1 MEKLRNIKNRLSISV
16 DKLSPSRRSKSQQR
30 KSEPLGNVPASMG
43 DIPGSVRTSR
53 VDDRPSSAFEV
64 SSSAESRSRPSS
76 YCEVDMDESLSEEW
90 LAVEDIPT
98 SASESQSPPEVE
110 DSSRLTVDHKPLKRS
125 TPTIHGDSLMSEVMK
140 EVEKISE
147 MSENMKTERPK
158 TDASVEESATSTDGT
173 QQEAEA
179 RAGSAKLALCDPGLS
194 TSEETLVAAEE
205 VMQTEDTRRTTQ
217 GGLLDLPSAC
227 RTESLT
233 SGYFSDSD
241 VTLSDGRC
249 DSSSLQSPLRLAENA
264 KQNKSAFTS
273 VISESQSKSAFSSL
287 KCDSSEYGKS
297 SSKTEDKNIN
307 SRSSAFTHVTSEER
321 TVTAY
326 STTTTMEET
335 KPTESE
341 TSTKITEK
349 KTAPKKES
357 LYSRIKKKMDPSKE
371 PIYAKIKPKLTSE
384 TSFQPIEPSS
394 VKNTW
399 HGSGASGVVKPEP
412 VYGPAA
418 PLTAAAPASP
428 AASPAAYTPTQ
439 VESSTPDKKDGPIY
453 SKVKPRESRSNT
465 LPREALYST
474 VKKNTASLPKE
485 FSQTKEKEHIYNT
498 PLPPTPREEALLR
511 RESFYSNASSE
522 YGKVTVRV
530 GEITPKVPAIIT
542 IHNPG
547 YAAPSVSTL
556 KTSPAP
562 VSSPESPAS
571 STVPSFSSSKISSD
585 PAVATSQ
592 SETEDKSE
600 CVPKTPTSRSSDQRN
615 IQNGDLERDDRA
627 RLNQL
632 VEELAQELE
641 AVTMK
646 YDPDAAA
653 DYKSKKEIL
662 AKLLSTYDV
671 PKNLRRV
678 EEVDEE
684 AALETEQ
691 ALVPASISM
700 DELRYVD
707 DNEDNAETVYADV
720 PDYSQD
726 EFMIALDDE
735 NDPRYASLTRAIRQ
749 QKAGGESPGKVS
761 KKSATMYANA
771 LNVVTALKVLI
782 NSKSTRA
789 ASVINKMGTLAR
801 PYTHRVQG
809 TITDTSWIQR
819 VIYHKSGNNGFDEL
833 RRYIKSGGEFCKEL
847 AAIMHER
854 AELEASYAKG
864 LYKLSSKLMKASKE
878 NSGTVTQAWQ
888 MVGVEMEQQG
898 DVHRTI
904 GSAIGDDVVRPLRQL
919 IETQHKIRKG
929 VESMVD
935 KTTKNL
941 HDWRA
946 AESKAKK
953 QGYGNCRENEKIQD
967 MMLEARLGRGK
978 TLTDKETIKMEKQR
992 RKAEEAVQKSDLE
1005 YYTCC
1010 TRAERARL
1018 EWESAVY
1025 KGSSCFQTLEE
1036 ERLQALRD
1044 LVVKYHNNSVES
1056 APKIVAIVDRLDEPV
1071 KACDVEKDIQAVI
1084 TAKGTGENL
1093 PEQML
1098 PDFYAEDMNNIM
1110 NRDRRRE
1117 ALEKFLKMVRTD
1129 LERERRGK
1137 QGVENLAKA
1146 LQETPTFGG
1155 EESQQD
1161 VNDKLQHDAHNRLQH
1176 MKAMLAYLEA
1186 ARYKIQCSLDDLNNR
1201 PKTVHPL
1208 AKHIE
1213 VHRDKQGL
1221 TCSVLKVP
1229 PWVRGNSVDVSPA
1242 SNSPTGSPNWNDRDE
1257 FSSQGSDRDYQA
1269 TISEEN
1275 IDSGPKDGSYYA
1287 HPLPA
1292 ATTGSRCK
1300 ALYDYEANMYD
1311 ELTIRTGDI
1320 INIHEKQADGWW
1332 VGELDN
1338 VVGIFPATY
1347 VEEID

>member
-1 MEKLRNIKNRLSISV
+1 MDKLRNIKNRLSMSV

-64 SSSAESRSRPSS
+64 SSTTESKSRPSS

-90 LAVEDIPT
+90 LAVEDIPVST
-98 SASESQSPPEVE
+98 SESKSPPDPEVE
-110 DSSRLTVDHKPLKRS
+110 DSSRLSVDNKPLKRS

-147 MSENMKTERPK
+147 MSETMKTERPK
-158 TDASVEESATSTDGT
+158 NYASVEEGATSTSGT

-179 RAGSAKLALCDPGLS
+179 GAGSAKALALSDPGLS

-205 VMQTEDTRRTTQ
+205 VMQNEDTRRTTQ
-217 GGLLDLPSAC
+217 DGLLNLPSAC

-249 DSSSLQSPLRLAENA
+249 DSSSLQSPLRVAENA
-264 KQNKSAFTS
+264 EQNKSAFRS

-287 KCDSSEYGKS
+287 KCDSSDFGKS
-297 SSKTEDKNIN
+297 SSKTEDENM
-307 SRSSAFTHVTSEER
+307 SLRSSAFTQVTSEER
-321 TVTAY
+321 TITAY

-335 KPTESE
+335 KPAESE
-341 TSTKITEK
+341 TPTKTTEK
-349 KTAPKKES
+349 KAKKES
-357 LYSRIKKKMDPSKE
+357 LYSRIMKKKDSSKE
-371 PIYAKIKPKLTSE
+371 PIYAKIKPKLTLE

-399 HGSGASGVVKPEP
+399 HGSGPSGVVKPEP
-412 VYGPAA
+412 VYGPAT
-418 PLTAAAPASP
+418 PRAAAVPTSP
-428 AASPAAYTPTQ
+428 TASPAAYTPPQ
-439 VESSTPDKKDGPIY
+439 VEPSTPDKKDVPIY

-485 FSQTKEKEHIYNT
+485 LSQTKVKEHIYNT

-511 RESFYSNASSE
+511 RESFYSNTSSD

-556 KTSPAP
+556 KTSPPPA
-562 VSSPESPAS
+562 SSPESPAP
-571 STVPSFSSSKISSD
+571 STAPSISSSKISD
-585 PAVATSQ
+585 PAATMSQ

-600 CVPKTPTSRSSDQRN
+600 CVPKTATSRSSEQRN
-615 IQNGDLERDDRA
+615 VQNGDPEREDRA

-684 AALETEQ
+684 AALEAEQ
-691 ALVPASISM
+691 ALVPASVSM

-726 EFMIALDDE
+726 EFVIALDDE

-801 PYTHRVQG
+801 PYTHRMQG

-819 VIYHKSGNNGFDEL
+819 VIYHKSVSGSGSRAALRTLTNPFIFCLEYL
-833 RRYIKSGGEFCKEL
+833 RRYMF
-847 AAIMHER
+847 
-854 AELEASYAKG
+854 
-864 LYKLSSKLMKASKE
+864 
-878 NSGTVTQAWQ
+878 
-888 MVGVEMEQQG
+888 
-898 DVHRTI
+898 
-904 GSAIGDDVVRPLRQL
+904 
-919 IETQHKIRKG
+919 
-929 VESMVD
+929 
-935 KTTKNL
+935 
-941 HDWRA
+941 
-946 AESKAKK
+946 
-953 QGYGNCRENEKIQD
+953 
-967 MMLEARLGRGK
+967 
-978 TLTDKETIKMEKQR
+978 
-992 RKAEEAVQKSDLE
+992 
-1005 YYTCC
+1005 
-1010 TRAERARL
+1010 
-1018 EWESAVY
+1018 
-1025 KGSSCFQTLEE
+1025 
-1036 ERLQALRD
+1036 
-1044 LVVKYHNNSVES
+1044 
-1056 APKIVAIVDRLDEPV
+1056 
-1071 KACDVEKDIQAVI
+1071 
-1084 TAKGTGENL
+1084 
-1093 PEQML
+1093 
-1098 PDFYAEDMNNIM
+1098 
-1110 NRDRRRE
+1110 
-1117 ALEKFLKMVRTD
+1117 
-1129 LERERRGK
+1129 
-1137 QGVENLAKA
+1137 
-1146 LQETPTFGG
+1146 
-1155 EESQQD
+1155 
-1161 VNDKLQHDAHNRLQH
+1161 KLQP
-1176 MKAMLAYLEA
+1176 
-1186 ARYKIQCSLDDLNNR
+1186 NNW
-1201 PKTVHPL
+1201 H
-1208 AKHIE
+1208 
-1213 VHRDKQGL
+1213 
-1221 TCSVLKVP
+1221 
-1229 PWVRGNSVDVSPA
+1229 
-1242 SNSPTGSPNWNDRDE
+1242 
-1257 FSSQGSDRDYQA
+1257 F
-1269 TISEEN
+1269 
-1275 IDSGPKDGSYYA
+1275 
-1287 HPLPA
+1287 
-1292 ATTGSRCK
+1292 
-1300 ALYDYEANMYD
+1300 
-1311 ELTIRTGDI
+1311 
-1320 INIHEKQADGWW
+1320 
-1332 VGELDN
+1332 
-1338 VVGIFPATY
+1338 
-1347 VEEID
+1347 

>member
-1 MEKLRNIKNRLSISV
+1 MDKLRNIKNRLSMSV

-64 SSSAESRSRPSS
+64 SSTTESRSRPSS

-90 LAVEDIPT
+90 LAVEDIPVST
-98 SASESQSPPEVE
+98 SESKSPPDPEVE
-110 DSSRLTVDHKPLKRS
+110 DSSRLSVDNKPLKRS

-147 MSENMKTERPK
+147 MSETMKTERPK
-158 TDASVEESATSTDGT
+158 NYASVEEGATSMSGT

-179 RAGSAKLALCDPGLS
+179 GAGSAKLALSDPGLS

-205 VMQTEDTRRTTQ
+205 VMQNEDTRRTTQ
-217 GGLLDLPSAC
+217 GGLLNLPSAC

-249 DSSSLQSPLRLAENA
+249 DSSSLQSPLRVAENA
-264 KQNKSAFTS
+264 EQNKSAFRS

-287 KCDSSEYGKS
+287 KCDSSEFGKS
-297 SSKTEDKNIN
+297 SSKAEDENI
-307 SRSSAFTHVTSEER
+307 SLRSSAFTQVTSEER
-321 TVTAY
+321 TITAY

-335 KPTESE
+335 KPAEPE
-341 TSTKITEK
+341 TSTKTTEK
-349 KTAPKKES
+349 KAKKES
-357 LYSRIKKKMDPSKE
+357 LYSRIMKKKDSSKE

-399 HGSGASGVVKPEP
+399 HGSGPSGVVKPEP

-418 PLTAAAPASP
+418 PRAAAVPTSP
-428 AASPAAYTPTQ
+428 TASPAAYTPPQ
-439 VESSTPDKKDGPIY
+439 VESSTPDKKDVPIY

-485 FSQTKEKEHIYNT
+485 LSQTKVKEHIYNT

-511 RESFYSNASSE
+511 RESFYSNTSSD

-547 YAAPSVSTL
+547 YAAPSVSAL
-556 KTSPAP
+556 KTSPPPA
-562 VSSPESPAS
+562 SSPESPAP
-571 STVPSFSSSKISSD
+571 STVPSISTSKISD
-585 PAVATSQ
+585 LAATTSQ

-600 CVPKTPTSRSSDQRN
+600 CVPKTATSRSSEQRN
-615 IQNGDLERDDRA
+615 VQNGDPEREDRA

-684 AALETEQ
+684 AALEAEQ
-691 ALVPASISM
+691 ALVPASVSM

-726 EFMIALDDE
+726 EFVIALDDE

-819 VIYHKSGNNGFDEL
+819 VIYHKSV
-833 RRYIKSGGEFCKEL
+833 SG
-847 AAIMHER
+847 
-854 AELEASYAKG
+854 
-864 LYKLSSKLMKASKE
+864 
-878 NSGTVTQAWQ
+878 SG
-888 MVGVEMEQQG
+888 
-898 DVHRTI
+898 
-904 GSAIGDDVVRPLRQL
+904 S
-919 IETQHKIRKG
+919 
-929 VESMVD
+929 
-935 KTTKNL
+935 
-941 HDWRA
+941 RA
-946 AESKAKK
+946 ALSA
-953 QGYGNCRENEKIQD
+953 
-967 MMLEARLGRGK
+967 
-978 TLTDKETIKMEKQR
+978 LTNPFNF
-992 RKAEEAVQKSDLE
+992 
-1005 YYTCC
+1005 C
-1010 TRAERARL
+1010 
-1018 EWESAVY
+1018 
-1025 KGSSCFQTLEE
+1025 
-1036 ERLQALRD
+1036 
-1044 LVVKYHNNSVES
+1044 
-1056 APKIVAIVDRLDEPV
+1056 LD
-1071 KACDVEKDIQAVI
+1071 
-1084 TAKGTGENL
+1084 
-1093 PEQML
+1093 
-1098 PDFYAEDMNNIM
+1098 
-1110 NRDRRRE
+1110 
-1117 ALEKFLKMVRTD
+1117 
-1129 LERERRGK
+1129 
-1137 QGVENLAKA
+1137 
-1146 LQETPTFGG
+1146 
-1155 EESQQD
+1155 
-1161 VNDKLQHDAHNRLQH
+1161 
-1176 MKAMLAYLEA
+1176 
-1186 ARYKIQCSLDDLNNR
+1186 
-1201 PKTVHPL
+1201 
-1208 AKHIE
+1208 
-1213 VHRDKQGL
+1213 
-1221 TCSVLKVP
+1221 
-1229 PWVRGNSVDVSPA
+1229 
-1242 SNSPTGSPNWNDRDE
+1242 
-1257 FSSQGSDRDYQA
+1257 
-1269 TISEEN
+1269 
-1275 IDSGPKDGSYYA
+1275 
-1287 HPLPA
+1287 
-1292 ATTGSRCK
+1292 
-1300 ALYDYEANMYD
+1300 
-1311 ELTIRTGDI
+1311 
-1320 INIHEKQADGWW
+1320 
-1332 VGELDN
+1332 
-1338 VVGIFPATY
+1338 TY
-1347 VEEID
+1347 VDICLNCSPIIGISNQFVFLARWSVSLVACKCLRT